1 MIKLK
6 ACELSGNTPLFP
18 FALSVSIQSKKIEG
32 KKNLGSC
39 V

>member
-6 ACELSGNTPLFP
+6 ACELSVNNPLFP

-32 KKNLGSC
+32 KKKPG
-39 V
+39 